1 MRPKRRLWQLRTT
14 ISILTWD
21 SIRKIANFLVILLFY
36 FYFIKTFK
44 CNLFLWWFLC
54 RIFGLCSISFFPIHV
69 CLLPWYMVVMVVNV
83 EDRMYLLILSLWRF
97 LCDIFCLRSLSLWYF
112 WLRSLSC
119 QSKFVG
125 GLSMFS
131 PALALTNLLLLSSS
145 HQRSFELTMLSN
157 NFSSKTA
164 EHQPRMSFKF
174 ASL

>member
-1 MRPKRRLWQLRTT
+1 MVQQHTHK
-14 ISILTWD
+14 
-21 SIRKIANFLVILLFY
+21 
-36 FYFIKTFK
+36 
-44 CNLFLWWFLC
+44 WFLC
-54 RIFGLCSISFFPIHV
+54 PIFGLCSMSFFPI
-69 CLLPWYMVVMVVNV
+69 PFGPPTMVHGSHGSQCWGPDVFTYPLFV
-83 EDRMYLLILSLWRF
+83 EISLWYFLPPFTFFVVCFASVHF
-97 LCDIFCLRSLSLWYF
+97 LCDIFG
-112 WLRSLSC
+112 LRSLSC